1 MEQPQG
7 VREHEINDGER
18 VFALRCVAS
27 VRAAKNAALLAS
39 TYQSQYSLQK
49 KR

>member
-1 MEQPQG
+1 MEQAQR
-7 VREHEINDGER
+7 VAEHEVDDGER
-18 VFALRCVAS
+18 VGLALSSS
-27 VRAAKNAALLAS
+27 VPCSVALLAS